1 VTRVFLIAAPG
12 LARERWEEELDEAGV
27 SIVGRA
33 DDLETVDEE
42 DADGA
47 EIVLVGSS
55 AGALEETI
63 AELDEQRMI
72 REMKVVLLSE
82 SVQAASVQRAISA
95 GIRGILPA
103 GMESGQLSSA
113 LEAVGHGLVVLHPSE
128 VAAGRTTR
136 ASATGFAEAVEA
148 LTARERDVLQMLS
161 QGLAN
166 KEIAVRLRISEHTA
180 KFHVASILGK
190 LGAST
195 RTEAVSIAL
204 RRGLILL

>member
-42 DADGA
+42 DADEA

-128 VAAGRTTR
+128 VAAVRSTR
-136 ASATGFAEAVEA
+136 VSTGGFAEAVEA

>member
-1 VTRVFLIAAPG
+1 VTRVFLIATPG
-12 LARERWEEELDEAGV
+12 LTRERWEEELDEAGV

-33 DDLETVDEE
+33 DHLESLDEE
-42 DADGA
+42 GADGA
-47 EIVLVGSS
+47 EIVLIDSS
-55 AGALEETI
+55 AGALEEAV
-63 AELDEQRMI
+63 AELDERRMI
-72 REMKVVLLSE
+72 REMKVVLLRGSAE
-82 SVQAASVQRAISA
+82 AASVQRAIQA

-103 GMESGQLSSA
+103 GMEAEQLSSA
-113 LEAVGHGLVVLHPSE
+113 LEAVGHGLVVLHPTE
-128 VAAGRTTR
+128 VAVTR
-136 ASATGFAEAVEA
+136 ASTTGFAEAVEV

-166 KEIAVRLRISEHTA
+166 KEIASRLGISEHTA

-190 LGAST
+190 LGAAT